1 MERKHKFN
9 WMYNADETIGFGK
22 GYYIIFEGSNYEPMV
37 DTMYKTWEYN
47 EQVDGISVGILNK
60 FRYLEDLGY
69 VYDRNFIVDLK
80 QLF

>member
-9 WMYNADETIGFGK
+9 WVYNNDENIGFGK
-22 GYYIIFEGSNYEPMV
+22 GYYIFFEGHDYKPLV
-37 DTMYKTWEYN
+37 DCMYPSWEQN

-69 VYDRNFIVDLK
+69 VYDKNFRVDLK
-80 QLF
+80 ELF